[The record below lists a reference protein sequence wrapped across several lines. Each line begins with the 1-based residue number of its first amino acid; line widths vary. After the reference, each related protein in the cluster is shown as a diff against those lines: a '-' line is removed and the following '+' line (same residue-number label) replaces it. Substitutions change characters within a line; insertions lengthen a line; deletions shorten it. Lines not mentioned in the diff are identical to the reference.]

1 MSTGPKALRH
11 PVRRRI
17 VRWLHRDFEPHL
29 AAELSDDLGLDSRQ
43 LAYHGTVLAGQGI
56 VRQFDGPDGHL
67 IDSLVGDDP
76 EVITVLLST
85 QAADGSDA
93 TGR

>member
-1 MSTGPKALRH
+1 
-11 PVRRRI
+11 VRRQI
-17 VRWLHRDFEPHL
+17 VRWLHRDFEPHFVS
-29 AAELSDDLGLDSRQ
+29 ELCGELRLDSGQ
-43 LAYHGTVLAGQGI
+43 LKYHGAVLASQGI

-76 EVITVLLST
+76 AVITVLLST
-85 QAADGSDA
+85 QAADSSDA